1 MENGSLFPGYLKAAW
16 WPVFFLRGGSIPEVF
31 GNHKPQTRSKA
42 YGCGQAPPQLTPSF
56 RYVQSITLSEEVF
69 KSLSERAHVFHKL
82 AGNKVEEG

>member
-42 YGCGQAPPQLTPSF
+42 YGCGQAPPQLTPRASHCLK
-56 RYVQSITLSEEVF
+56 R
-69 KSLSERAHVFHKL
+69 SLSR
-82 AGNKVEEG
+82 

>member
-31 GNHKPQTRSKA
+31 GNHKHQTRSKA
-42 YGCGQAPPQLTPSF
+42 YGCGRSSSTDAK
-56 RYVQSITLSEEVF
+56 SITLSEEVF

-82 AGNKVEEG
+82 AGNKVEES